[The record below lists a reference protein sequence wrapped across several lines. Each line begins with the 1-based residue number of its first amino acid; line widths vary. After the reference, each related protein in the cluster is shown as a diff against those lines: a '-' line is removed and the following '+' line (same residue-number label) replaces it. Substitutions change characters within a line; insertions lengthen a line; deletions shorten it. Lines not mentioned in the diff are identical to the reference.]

1 MGRPE
6 GRLRCQVWYFVFFSS
21 GEAENLVVRAVEYCW
36 NSWKTR
42 LVVFHSFNGFHSR
55 SEGWGVWGEG
65 IASQPAEKRPSL
77 RLFYGAP
84 GRGRFLRYFVPP
96 RFALVPL
103 TDVRADTVSAG
114 GSVSRPLPRF
124 DTRNDASRLGLDLAC
139 GCRSEGLL
147 GMPGGVW
154 KKPLPKPLP
163 HPKNGSWAILGPH
176 FVGSRFNLLPA
187 PEIRATRGRDRC
199 MDLGGCLPAVFR
211 EHRVLR
217 VVEKGPS
224 PFFQERNPVKTSWI
238 RDQIGVFSSD
248 PL

>member
-1 MGRPE
+1 MVSIAG
-6 GRLRCQVWYFVFFSS
+6 LRVGGS
-21 GEAENLVVRAVEYCW
+21 GGKGLPRNRQ
-36 NSWKTR
+36 K
-42 LVVFHSFNGFHSR
+42 NG
-55 SEGWGVWGEG
+55 
-65 IASQPAEKRPSL
+65 PSL

-124 DTRNDASRLGLDLAC
+124 DTRNDASRLGLNLAC

-147 GMPGGVW
+147 GMPGGGW
-154 KKPLPKPLP
+154 KKPLAKPLP

-187 PEIRATRGRDRC
+187 PEIRAARGTGSMHGFGGMPPPRFSGSTACSGLLKRD
-199 MDLGGCLPAVFR
+199 PALFFR
-211 EHRVLR
+211 KET
-217 VVEKGPS
+217 P
-224 PFFQERNPVKTSWI
+224 
-238 RDQIGVFSSD
+238 
-248 PL
+248 